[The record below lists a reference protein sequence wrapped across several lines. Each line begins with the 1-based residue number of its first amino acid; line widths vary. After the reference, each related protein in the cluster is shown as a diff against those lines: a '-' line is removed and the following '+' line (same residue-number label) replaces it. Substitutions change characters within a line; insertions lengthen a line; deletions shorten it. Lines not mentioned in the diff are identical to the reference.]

1 MKTKQTDDQAVPKMV
16 KRMVDTLKSEL
27 FKERPSSIH
36 ELSEDWVRVIRTFTK
51 TRSHDN
57 KDAVFVLE
65 DRDGELGKVGKLTSF
80 NVITYSQWKCM
91 GEALVKECPTCEKD
105 EAVKH

>member
-1 MKTKQTDDQAVPKMV
+1 VKTVQAMV
-16 KRMVDTLKSEL
+16 KTMTDTLKAES
-27 FKERPSSIH
+27 FKERASSIH

-51 TRSHDN
+51 HRSPDN
-57 KDAVFVLE
+57 ADAVFILE
-65 DRDGELGKVGKLTSF
+65 DRDGELNKVGKLTSF
-80 NVITYSQWKCM
+80 NIITYSQWKCM